1 MNLLIF
7 VKGTQKMLKHA
18 EIPMAPVFT
27 IKLFKAICLLSS
39 LKNIILP
46 CHNLFK
52 LTTFVPC
59 KKPFSFSISVP
70 NTPSL
75 SPAGLG
81 S

>member
-7 VKGTQKMLKHA
+7 VKGTQKMLKSA
-18 EIPMAPVFT
+18 EMLVASVFT
-27 IKLFKAICLLSS
+27 HGLLSP

-52 LTTFVPC
+52 LTIFVPC
-59 KKPFSFSISVP
+59 KKPFLFSISVP

-75 SPAGLG
+75 LRGDLG